1 MTTKGSFISSLIA
14 ISTLGILY
22 QPLLLD
28 IIHFSVLL
36 AVTLNVKK
44 IILILK
50 RICNWYLSSKLGYCR
65 SKYNNNTINSGITG
79 ALGRSPSLKM
89 RCFYG
94 KKLRK
99 QAYSLIDEFSCSFNQ
114 SARFSAY
121 DIEVQNM
128 IHDTL
133 QILENPKASYKA
145 SDYAISR
152 FYARISKLI
161 EFHSIKIS
169 DETKNWNAF
178 VQFFQSDALKDV
190 RAVGGPL
197 I

>member
-1 MTTKGSFISSLIA
+1 M
-14 ISTLGILY
+14 
-22 QPLLLD
+22 D
-28 IIHFSVLL
+28 
-36 AVTLNVKK
+36 
-44 IILILK
+44 
-50 RICNWYLSSKLGYCR
+50 
-65 SKYNNNTINSGITG
+65 
-79 ALGRSPSLKM
+79 
-89 RCFYG
+89 

-99 QAYSLIDEFSCSFNQ
+99 QAHSLINEFSCSFNR

-161 EFHSIKIS
+161 GFHSIEIS
-169 DETKNWNAF
+169 DETQKHWNAF

-190 RAVGGPL
+190 RSVGGPL
-197 I
+197 IS